1 MAKIVLFEENE
12 KQKSVIRFV
21 KSFRKKSWFKK
32 DRVEYTLIQ
41 TEAYWFVEDMLVPEF
56 VTDRIKKDYPN
67 AKVEVMEMDDFFEKY
82 VLHRFWVIARYAEG
96 YQEEYYCG
104 HDQWNKAT
112 YTQDIPDVR
121 MMFSESS
128 AKETLR
134 TIQQTTRDRVFI
146 RTLYLNLVNE
156 LLTPMFMI
164 TCTSKGS
171 QVTKYFAREE
181 GKRLRLVTTSNAATR
196 FDYEAVMKMFEHL
209 RTTNK
214 NFCYAVLP
222 IFKDNVNS
230 RNIESYMKEKRI
242 SRMLI
247 MDLQLKFLNR

>member
-1 MAKIVLFEENE
+1 MRTIIYFEENE
-12 KQKSVIRFV
+12 NQKSIIRFV
-21 KSFRKKSWFKK
+21 KGYRRGRWFLREKIWYSYSVV
-32 DRVEYTLIQ
+32 DGLP
-41 TEAYWFVEDMLVPEF
+41 FVDEETIALVTTK
-56 VTDRIKKDYPN
+56 VKKDYPKAVIHCEEYQQFMN
-67 AKVEVMEMDDFFEKY
+67 KHQLQK
-82 VLHRFWVIARYAEG
+82 FWVIGRWNENGREEFYSGNDQYNKPTYSEDM
-96 YQEEYYCG
+96 QE
-104 HDQWNKAT
+104 
-112 YTQDIPDVR
+112 VR
-121 MMFSESS
+121 MMFAESS
-128 AKETLR
+128 AAETLR
-134 TIQQTTRDRVFI
+134 TIQQTTRDRVYT
-146 RTLYLNLVNE
+146 RVVYLNLVNE
-156 LLTPMFMI
+156 LLTPVFMI

-196 FDYEAVMKMFEHL
+196 LDYEAVMKMFEHL

>member
-1 MAKIVLFEENE
+1 MAKIVLFEESE
-12 KQKSVIRFV
+12 KQKCVIRFV
-21 KSFRKKSWFKK
+21 KGFRKKSLFKK
-32 DRVEYTLIQ
+32 ERVEYTLIQ

>member
-1 MAKIVLFEENE
+1 MRTIIYFEENE
-12 KQKSVIRFV
+12 NQKSIIRFV
-21 KSFRKKSWFKK
+21 RGYRRGRWFLREKIWYSYSVV
-32 DRVEYTLIQ
+32 DGLP
-41 TEAYWFVEDMLVPEF
+41 FVDEETIALVTTK
-56 VTDRIKKDYPN
+56 VKKDYPKAVIHCEEYQQFMN
-67 AKVEVMEMDDFFEKY
+67 KHQLQK
-82 VLHRFWVIARYAEG
+82 FWVIGRWNENGREEFYSGNDQNNKPTYSEDM
-96 YQEEYYCG
+96 QE
-104 HDQWNKAT
+104 
-112 YTQDIPDVR
+112 VR
-121 MMFSESS
+121 MMFAESS

-156 LLTPMFMI
+156 LLTPVFMI

-181 GKRLRLVTTSNAATR
+181 GNRLRLVTTSNAATR

-247 MDLQLKFLNR
+247 MDLQLKHLNR

>member
-32 DRVEYTLIQ
+32 ERVEYTLIQ